1 MNKEIVQYY
10 SDKFTDFKGNER
22 PFCIALVSRPVKLAK
37 EFRDVV
43 AGFAVC
49 HEQDEF
55 SPEVGKK
62 IAYNKATSGDQKL
75 SMVCHGSMMTC
86 EIGELILK
94 TLAKYFI
101 SNPEFQISGYLDMQ
115 KAYEK
120 AKETKSQEKELSSVE
135 LDTLHYL
142 RSLDEDKLKLMIK
155 LVNEK

>member
-1 MNKEIVQYY
+1 ML
-10 SDKFTDFKGNER
+10 S
-22 PFCIALVSRPVKLAK
+22 LVLLS
-37 EFRDVV
+37 
-43 AGFAVC
+43 
-49 HEQDEF
+49 
-55 SPEVGKK
+55 
-62 IAYNKATSGDQKL
+62 ATSRTNSRLRLGRR
-75 SMVCHGSMMTC
+75 SH
-86 EIGELILK
+86 

-120 AKETKSQEKELSSVE
+120 AKETESQEKELTSVE